1 MTLISDFKKFAKR
14 RAKELKALA
23 EADFTAD
30 TAEVDVA
37 GQKVQF
43 KVNVER
49 RAAWKLYV
57 ELNTRIVTQPL
68 REGEGFLREA
78 LSSLHTIFTIT
89 REILKD
95 AGPGVAQGHDSLGFY
110 AMEVLNQV
118 LRPVLAAWHP
128 ALTHWEEQQR
138 DPNVSPIEHESAW
151 EGAGELRKTLE
162 TTRKT
167 LIGYCDALAILA
179 GVSATAT
186 GASKHGKA
194 KSVR

>member
-14 RAKELKALA
+14 RAEELKALA

-57 ELNTRIVTQPL
+57 ELNTRIATQPL
-68 REGEGFLREA
+68 KGEEGFLREA
-78 LSSLHTIFTIT
+78 LSSLQAIFTIT
-89 REILKD
+89 REILRD

-128 ALTHWEEQQR
+128 ALAHWEEQR
-138 DPNVSPIEHESAW
+138 DPKVASIEHERAW
-151 EGAGELRKTLE
+151 ERAGELRTTLE
-162 TTRKT
+162 TTRNT
-167 LIGYCDALAILA
+167 LIDYCDALAILA
-179 GVSATAT
+179 GVSATTT
-186 GASKHGKA
+186 GDSNHGKA
-194 KSVR
+194 KGVR

>member
-14 RAKELKALA
+14 RAKDFKDLT

-30 TAEVDVA
+30 SAELDIA

-57 ELNTRIVTQPL
+57 ELNTRITTQAL
-68 REGEGFLREA
+68 KADEGFLREA
-78 LSSLHTIFTIT
+78 LSSLHAIFEIT

-118 LRPVLAAWHP
+118 LRPVLATWHP
-128 ALTHWEEQQR
+128 DRPGSSIRHRRCQPR
-138 DPNVSPIEHESAW
+138 
-151 EGAGELRKTLE
+151 R
-162 TTRKT
+162 
-167 LIGYCDALAILA
+167 
-179 GVSATAT
+179 
-186 GASKHGKA
+186 
-194 KSVR
+194 